1 MMKYLSIIICS
12 MFLYLSSTAQQRFD
26 NNSNRVVSLKIAY
39 ITEKLNLTEKEAEKF
54 WPIYKKYDNEL
65 KDIRAARA
73 EDKID
78 ILAYEEKVL
87 QVRKKYQN
95 EFKKAISDAKVQEFY
110 RAEQQFN
117 NKVQNEFKRRVENQR
132 DRPRSNE
139 ERKIKL

>member
-139 ERKIKL
+139 ERKIKH